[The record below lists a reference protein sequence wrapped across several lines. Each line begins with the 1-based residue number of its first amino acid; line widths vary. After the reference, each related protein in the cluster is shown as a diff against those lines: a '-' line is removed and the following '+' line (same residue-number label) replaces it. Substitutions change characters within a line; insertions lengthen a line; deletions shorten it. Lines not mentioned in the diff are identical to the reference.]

1 MNIEPD
7 QTGVLIG
14 VFVVLVLVS
23 GFFSGSE
30 TALFSLGRIQ
40 RRKLVDD
47 SSFRA
52 QTILHVLQHPRPWL
66 STILFGNTL
75 VNVATASVATV
86 ISHRLFRDGGLG
98 YAIVIDTII
107 VLLFGEIIP
116 KTIAVNAPL
125 RFSNT
130 VILPL
135 HGFRN
140 VTKPFVKVF
149 DLAAHTILRL
159 ARVPDEIGP
168 GGLNTREIEILFET
182 AAEQET
188 IDAEGRRLARNII
201 RFSDTS
207 ADTIMTPRP
216 DIVAAPLDSSRDSM
230 AELMVKARHSRIPLY
245 EGGVEHIVGFV
256 STKEFFLNPDR
267 SARELLNPV
276 AIFPE
281 GAPIDRVFRH
291 MQKNRLNMTVIVNE
305 YGDTAGIVT
314 VEDLVEEIVG
324 EIYDEYEVAKR
335 HIREVGERVWVVE
348 GRTPIDEVNATCGTK
363 LHDEDIITLN
373 GYLCEH
379 FGEIPE
385 KGRDAEI
392 EEAKFTVLDATPEQ
406 IVSCRVQALS
416 PIEEGTGADDA

>member
-1 MNIEPD
+1 VDIDAD
-7 QTGVLIG
+7 QTGILLG

-30 TALFSLGRIQ
+30 TALFSLDRIQ

-52 QTILHVLQHPRPWL
+52 QTILHVLRHPRTWL

-86 ISHRLFRDGGLG
+86 LTHRWISDGGVG
-98 YAIVIDTII
+98 YAIVIDTFV
-107 VLLFGEIIP
+107 VLVFGEIIP

-125 RFSNT
+125 RFANA
-130 VILPL
+130 IIIPL

-140 VTKPFVKVF
+140 VTRPLVKVF
-149 DLAAHTILRL
+149 DLAAHGILKL
-159 ARVPDEIGP
+159 ARVPDDVRP
-168 GGLNTREIEILFET
+168 GGLNASEIEILFET

-188 IDAEGRRLARNII
+188 IDAEGRRLASNII

-216 DIVAAPLDSSRDSM
+216 DIVAAPLDSSRESL

-256 STKEFFLNPDR
+256 GTKEFFLNPDR
-267 SARELLNPV
+267 SPRELLNPV

-281 GAPIDRVFRH
+281 GAPIDRDAEEP
-291 MQKNRLNMTVIVNE
+291 IADD
-305 YGDTAGIVT
+305 GD
-314 VEDLVEEIVG
+314 
-324 EIYDEYEVAKR
+324 R
-335 HIREVGERVWVVE
+335 ERVR
-348 GRTPIDEVNATCGTK
+348 GHRRPRHHRGSRRGN
-363 LHDEDIITLN
+363 
-373 GYLCEH
+373 
-379 FGEIPE
+379 
-385 KGRDAEI
+385 R
-392 EEAKFTVLDATPEQ
+392 
-406 IVSCRVQALS
+406 R
-416 PIEEGTGADDA
+416 